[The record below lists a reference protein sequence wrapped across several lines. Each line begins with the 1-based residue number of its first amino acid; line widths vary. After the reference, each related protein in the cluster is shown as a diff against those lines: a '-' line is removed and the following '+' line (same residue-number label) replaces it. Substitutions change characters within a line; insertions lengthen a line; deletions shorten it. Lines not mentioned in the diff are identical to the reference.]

1 MKKYLFTESEI
12 RAAGI
17 SEASILS
24 AYPSREVKSSK
35 FDLVRLYGCPECPY
49 LLQPSANARLYY
61 THAVEVDGVYM
72 TLTDVGGGRYSFQL
86 VDGYD
91 RICNDVPIDAHSI
104 FTQPNYVGTPT
115 PEKLRAWLHY
125 RLKEQEA
132 KKKIDEDWAVKKA
145 GFLAKLDEAA
155 RGLGLKVY
163 TYRSGLAG
171 SMEAKGL
178 EYTFAIDDS
187 CARIE
192 QKIEVSYGFR
202 NLESFI
208 NFVK

>member
-49 LLQPSANARLYY
+49 LRQPSANARLYY
-61 THAVEVDGVYM
+61 THAVEVDGTYM
-72 TLTDVGGGRYSFQL
+72 TLTDVGGGRYSFWL

-91 RICNDVPIDAHSI
+91 RICNDVPIDACSI

-115 PEKLRAWLHY
+115 PEKLRAWLYY

-132 KKKIDEDWAVKKA
+132 EKKIDEDWAVKKA
-145 GFLAKLDEAA
+145 EFLTKLEEAA
-155 RGLGLKVY
+155 HVLGLGVQAN
-163 TYRSGLAG
+163 RSGLAG
-171 SMEAKGL
+171 SMRARGM
-178 EYTFAIDDS
+178 EYQFTISDR
-187 CARIE
+187 CALIR
-192 QKIEVSYGFR
+192 QKIEVDHEFMS
-202 NLESFI
+202 LEAFI